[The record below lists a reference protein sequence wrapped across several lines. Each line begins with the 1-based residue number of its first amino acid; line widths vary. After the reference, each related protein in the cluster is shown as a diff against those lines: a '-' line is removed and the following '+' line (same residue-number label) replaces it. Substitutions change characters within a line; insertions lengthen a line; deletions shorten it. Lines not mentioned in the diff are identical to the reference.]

1 MHIICAGKK
10 LTNLSHENVSALLII
25 GFLDTWQT
33 VSYHDASG
41 YQVTG
46 YIRCSRLIKRAPFD
60 DTDSAAVVDVAS
72 GPSSKKCK
80 TAMPIPLT
88 ASNVAAA
95 SSSSGVFSLGTGVLQ
110 KYPAGSSPTPGT
122 GLDVSSD
129 FRQHIDPEEE
139 FVCAIRPAD
148 SSFPHS
154 RDSQLFSSLLSTAS
168 IVAHDLELRSGS
180 LNGTHQSYDQN
191 CVPPTSLTYDSSINA
206 HSLTQQS
213 QPPSHMNAQSA
224 CYHYQPFGSS
234 KSLSSRNTSER
245 RTSVAYLDEVGIAED
260 QPV

>member
-1 MHIICAGKK
+1 MYVF
-10 LTNLSHENVSALLII
+10 LSVSLSLSVSY
-25 GFLDTWQT
+25 FLFHNTSQT

-80 TAMPIPLT
+80 TAIPIPLT

-95 SSSSGVFSLGTGVLQ
+95 SSSSGVFSLGTRILQ
-110 KYPAGSSPTPGT
+110 KYPPGSSPTPGA
-122 GLDVSSD
+122 GLDVYSD
-129 FRQHIDPEEE
+129 IRPHVDPEEE

-148 SSFPHS
+148 ASFPHS

-180 LNGTHQSYDQN
+180 LSNTHQSYDLN
-191 CVPPTSLTYDSSINA
+191 CAPTTSLSYDSSINT
-206 HSLTQQS
+206 HSQTQQF
-213 QPPSHMNAQSA
+213 QPTSILNAQGAS
-224 CYHYQPFGSS
+224 YHYQPFGSS
-234 KSLSSRNTSER
+234 KSHSGQTTNER
-245 RTSVAYLDEVGIAED
+245 RTSVAYLEEVGIAED